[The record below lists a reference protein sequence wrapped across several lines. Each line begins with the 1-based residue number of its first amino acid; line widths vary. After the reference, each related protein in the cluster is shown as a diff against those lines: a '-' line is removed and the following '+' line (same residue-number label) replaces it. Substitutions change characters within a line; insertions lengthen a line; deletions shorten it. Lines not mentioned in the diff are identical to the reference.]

1 MEKLALFGGQPI
13 RKKFLVF
20 GAPDIREAEIKEV
33 VATLRSGWLST
44 GPRVA
49 KFEEDF
55 KNYIGCKHAIALN
68 SCTAGLHLALEIAG
82 IKGGDEV
89 ITSPLTFTSTAN
101 VIIHQG
107 ATPVFVDVEKET
119 GNIDP
124 NKIQNYLKLRTLP
137 RGPRVPSGREANSE
151 LRTRLKAIIP
161 VHLYGRPCR
170 MDEIMKI
177 AEENNLLVIE
187 DAAHA
192 VEARYGNKKIGNIS
206 DLTAFSF
213 YATKNV
219 VTGEGG
225 MLTTNNDEWAKR
237 LRVLRLHGLS

>member
-1 MEKLALFGGQPI
+1 MEKLALFGGKPI
-13 RKKFLVF
+13 RKEFLVF

-33 VATLRSGWLST
+33 VATLKSGWLST

-124 NKIQNYLKLRTLP
+124 NKIQDYLKLSERSGDPDPSAP
-137 RGPRVPSGREANSE
+137 RS
-151 LRTRLKAIIP
+151 
-161 VHLYGRPCR
+161 
-170 MDEIMKI
+170 
-177 AEENNLLVIE
+177 
-187 DAAHA
+187 
-192 VEARYGNKKIGNIS
+192 
-206 DLTAFSF
+206 
-213 YATKNV
+213 
-219 VTGEGG
+219 
-225 MLTTNNDEWAKR
+225 
-237 LRVLRLHGLS
+237 